1 MEIPTIT
8 SPIPVTAIPTA
19 GIVKHLIMP
28 DTTNTIPPAKRAIV
42 VIQTTSTITERRINI
57 TILITSNKIPIGS
70 QLGIVSINK
79 KIDSQL

>member
-28 DTTNTIPPAKRAIV
+28 DTTNTIPPDKRAIV
-42 VIQTTSTITERRINI
+42 VIPTTSIITERRINI
-57 TILITSNKIPIGS
+57 TILITSNTIPIGS
-70 QLGIVSINK
+70 QIGIVSIDK
-79 KIDSQL
+79 TSQSQL